1 MFGVASAYTLPI
13 HMYFSGRSGTRTGTK
28 NRELTKKNTVSSDL
42 LISPGKSDSSRK
54 TK

>member
-1 MFGVASAYTLPI
+1 VFIGGFILI
-13 HMYFSGRSGTRTGTK
+13 
-28 NRELTKKNTVSSDL
+28 SDL